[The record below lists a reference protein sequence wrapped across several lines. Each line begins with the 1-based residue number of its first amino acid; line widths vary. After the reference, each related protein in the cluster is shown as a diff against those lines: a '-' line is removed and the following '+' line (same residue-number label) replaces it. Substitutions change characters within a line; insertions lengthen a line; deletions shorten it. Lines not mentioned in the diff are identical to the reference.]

1 MTEDERAHGLIELEK
16 KIGELITII
25 NNSREEVPELEM
37 KEIRLSLQEIKSKI
51 RDGPGNLKRVE
62 LVATLE
68 FTVTVLGKA
77 MDDSR
82 SKKLA
87 EAHKQAFDLLTRFC

>member
-1 MTEDERAHGLIELEK
+1 MTEDERAARLTELEK
-16 KIGELITII
+16 KIGELIDII
-25 NNSREEVPELEM
+25 NNSREEAPGPEM
-37 KEIRLSLQEIKSKI
+37 KEVRLSLEDIKRKI
-51 RDGPGNLKRVE
+51 RDAPGNLKRAE
-62 LVATLE
+62 FIATLE